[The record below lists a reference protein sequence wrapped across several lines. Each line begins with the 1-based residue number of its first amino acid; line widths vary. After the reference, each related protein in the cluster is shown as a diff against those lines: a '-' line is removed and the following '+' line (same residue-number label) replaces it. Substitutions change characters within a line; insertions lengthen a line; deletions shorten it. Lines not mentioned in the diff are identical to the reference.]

1 MCLANLWKHHSP
13 VLEQNRTCLPLPPP
27 SQHLRPSKVV
37 GVACSPAW
45 SPRICHCRCTSP
57 PIHRRRR
64 PIPCSFHFSRSPLH
78 PTRRCWDAGRCP
90 SRSSPRPSVTPI
102 GCQQFLLPKPSPTA
116 QLTARSV
123 CPRPERSFLESSDV
137 TSSAWS

>member
-1 MCLANLWKHHSP
+1 MPQSWSRTGRVFLCLRQASICDLLRWWVWPAAPPGPQGSA
-13 VLEQNRTCLPLPPP
+13 TAGAPLPPFTEDGGP
-27 SQHLRPSKVV
+27 
-37 GVACSPAW
+37 SPAA
-45 SPRICHCRCTSP
+45 SISAGLHSIP
-57 PIHRRRR
+57 PAG
-64 PIPCSFHFSRSPLH
+64 
-78 PTRRCWDAGRCP
+78 WDAGRCP

>member
-1 MCLANLWKHHSP
+1 MCLANLWKHHAP

-78 PTRRCWDAGRCP
+78 PTRWLGCRKVPIQIQSPTIGHSYRVSAVPPPQTQPHSTTHSSECLSP
-90 SRSSPRPSVTPI
+90 SRAFFP
-102 GCQQFLLPKPSPTA
+102 GKF
-116 QLTARSV
+116 
-123 CPRPERSFLESSDV
+123 
-137 TSSAWS
+137 